1 MPDDYRIRKVLQSI
15 QGDPSKTVL
24 ELARALNL
32 SASRLGHLFRAEVG
46 TDLNSFLRHARLER
60 AATLLRQT
68 EMSIKE
74 IAATIGYHHSSSFDR
89 GFEKEFNVAPAGYR
103 RRYRALMD
111 HAFEPGLAAP
121 VTGPSPASD
130 D

>member
-1 MPDDYRIRKVLQSI
+1 MPDDYRIRRVLQSV

-32 SASRLGHLFRAEVG
+32 SASRLGHLFRAQVG
-46 TDLNSFLRHARLER
+46 TDLNSFLRQARLER
-60 AATLLRQT
+60 AAKLLRQT

-74 IAATIGYHHSSSFDR
+74 IAATIGYRHSSSFDR
-89 GFEKEFNVAPAGYR
+89 GFEKKFDLAPADYR
-103 RRYRALMD
+103 RRHRALMD
-111 HAFEPGLAAP
+111 GAFQPGLPARITDP
-121 VTGPSPASD
+121 LLASD